1 MTRDGWNRNGVPM
14 QVQQGRAID
23 APDHTDGLR
32 SRPLIP
38 GDERNPDQAQAQGQP
53 KSLLDRLYEAAV
65 NKDDKAM
72 DAALMEYGQSLAGQQ
87 FQREIAGEERL
98 WLAEVRQAE
107 LQAQLVEQQRMA
119 QQMERSG
126 PVMSM

>member
-1 MTRDGWNRNGVPM
+1 M
-14 QVQQGRAID
+14 
-23 APDHTDGLR
+23 PDHTDGLR
-32 SRPLIP
+32 LRPLIP
-38 GDERNPDQAQAQGQP
+38 GNERHPDQAQVQDQP
-53 KSLLDRLYEAAV
+53 LSLLDRLYEAAV

-72 DAALMEYGQSLAGQQ
+72 DAALMEYGQSPAGQQ

-107 LQAQLVEQQRMA
+107 LQTQLAEQQRIE
-119 QQMERSG
+119 QMGRSG